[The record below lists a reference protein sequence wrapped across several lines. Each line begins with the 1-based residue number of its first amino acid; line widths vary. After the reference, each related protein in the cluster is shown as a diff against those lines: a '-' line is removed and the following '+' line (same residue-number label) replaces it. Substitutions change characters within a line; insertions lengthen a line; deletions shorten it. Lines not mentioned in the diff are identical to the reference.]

1 MLVCVC
7 VYARVCECVCV
18 NPCVRDYM
26 RVWLYAC
33 VTVCMMMWDMRVYEC
48 VIMWVHVNMCVCVI
62 TCVRMGLCV
71 SMIVHVSVCSY
82 ARVCACVIA
91 CVYAFSYLFCRVQII
106 EDADSEL
113 ELLISNNRVR
123 QIQRNVEIL
132 KCSQLKRK
140 EANIFKMFFGWSNHL
155 RKHWHWIHWLTYI
168 LLQANL

>member
-1 MLVCVC
+1 M
-7 VYARVCECVCV
+7 
-18 NPCVRDYM
+18 
-26 RVWLYAC
+26 
-33 VTVCMMMWDMRVYEC
+33 
-48 VIMWVHVNMCVCVI
+48 NMCVCVI

-140 EANIFKMFFGWSNHL
+140 EANIFKMFF
-155 RKHWHWIHWLTYI
+155 WLV
-168 LLQANL
+168 